1 MDLVILVS
9 DSVEHTSSI
18 TSVCKLCTFPF
29 QFTGAKINIIGL
41 FLY

>member
-9 DSVEHTSSI
+9 DRVEHTSSI
-18 TSVCKLCTFPF
+18 TSVGKLFTLPF
-29 QFTGAKINIIGL
+29 QFTWAEINISGL